1 MDNKNPNDI
10 IPLRKA
16 ILIILAIIVPVV
28 IFVVVG
34 MLALFTDIF
43 TRRPPEVDHDIV
55 EEPYEEPPYLVEEVP
70 PGFLNIDF
78 GVVVTVAG
86 TGAHGSQ
93 DGLHA
98 EFNMPQGVVVGSQ
111 NRVIVA
117 DTFNNVL
124 RQINLDTSVETLA
137 GAVHAAGAE
146 HFPIGFY
153 IDGAAREAGFYRP
166 TSLAVHGNRMFIA
179 DSLNHA
185 IRIMVDGQVYTISG
199 GLGPGHADGEPGFS
213 MFNSPMSMAVGPGG
227 YLYVADTGNHVIR
240 RISPL
245 GYVTTIAG
253 VPHRSGFSD
262 GMANQALFYSPKG
275 IIVAPDGRIF
285 VADTG
290 NHLIREI
297 RGGIVSTLAGGLVF
311 LDEHEH
317 DRFGDGW
324 DDAPLG
330 GHADGIG
337 AFASFNQPTGIDLWE
352 NHLVVAD
359 SASHS
364 IRLVSMA
371 GDVTTLAGTGY
382 PNYLGGSR
390 EIAEFHFPTGVYV
403 FGEFLF
409 IADSGNNKIRLLRL
423 SGDEVQAHG

>member
-16 ILIILAIIVPVV
+16 VLIILAIIVPVTIMVV
-28 IFVVVG
+28 IG

-43 TRRPPEVDHDIV
+43 TRRPPEVVRDII
-55 EEPYEEPPYLVEEVP
+55 EEPYEELPYLVEEVL

-78 GVVVTVAG
+78 GVVVTIAG
-86 TGAHGSQ
+86 TGAHGSL
-93 DGLHA
+93 DGIPA
-98 EFNMPQGVVVGSQ
+98 EFNMPSDITVGGQ
-111 NRVIVA
+111 NRVMVA

-124 RQINLDTSVETLA
+124 RQINLDASVETLA
-137 GAVHAAGAE
+137 GVVHAAGSE
-146 HFPIGFY
+146 HFPIGLY

-166 TSLAVHGNRMFIA
+166 TSIAVHGNRIYIA
-179 DSLNHA
+179 DSENHA
-185 IRIMVDGQVYTISG
+185 IRILVEGRVYTISG
-199 GLGPGHADGEPGFS
+199 GRGPGHADGEPGFS
-213 MFNSPMSMAVGPGG
+213 MFYSPMSIAVGPGG

-240 RISPL
+240 RISPM

-253 VPHRSGFSD
+253 MPQHSGFAD
-262 GMANQALFYSPKG
+262 GMANQALFYNPKG
-275 IIVAPDGRIF
+275 IVAAPDGRIF

-297 RGGIVSTLAGGLVF
+297 RGGIVSTMAGGRVY
-311 LDEHEH
+311 LDPEEH
-317 DRFGDGW
+317 DMFGDGW

-330 GHADGIG
+330 GHVDGLG
-337 AFASFNQPTGIDLWE
+337 AFASFNQPMGIDLWG

-371 GDVTTLAGTGY
+371 GEVTTLSGSGY
-382 PNYLGGSR
+382 PSYRSGNLD
-390 EIAEFHFPTGVYV
+390 EAEFHFPTGVYV
-403 FGEFLF
+403 FNDFLF
-409 IADSGNNKIRLLRL
+409 IADSGNNKIRLVRL
-423 SGDEVQAHG
+423 SGEEVQVRG